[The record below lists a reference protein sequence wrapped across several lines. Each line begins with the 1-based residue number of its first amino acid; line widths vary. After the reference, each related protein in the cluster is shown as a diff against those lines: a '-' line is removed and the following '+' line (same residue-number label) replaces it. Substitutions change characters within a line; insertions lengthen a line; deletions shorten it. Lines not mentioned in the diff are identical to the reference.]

1 MERRCYANEQYSRRK
16 CLEISG
22 IPASAA
28 DNGLESNILEILEEI
43 DIPIDP
49 NLVENYHRLLS
60 KSSPKKVIIK
70 LDRRKDIRRILLN
83 KSKLKNLKP
92 ESVNLPGETN
102 FSIDESLCL
111 YYKKIVVQML
121 KVVECWSHFRVLDHE
136 RIAENQ
142 AV

>member
-1 MERRCYANEQYSRRK
+1 MERRCYANEQYTRRK

-83 KSKLKNLKP
+83 KSKPKNLKP

-102 FSIDESLCL
+102 FFIDESLCL

-121 KVVECWSHFRVLDHE
+121 KVVGC
-136 RIAENQ
+136 
-142 AV
+142 

>member
-49 NLVENYHRLLS
+49 NLVEDYHRLLS

-92 ESVNLPGETN
+92 ESVNLSGETN
-102 FSIDESLCL
+102 FFIDESLCL

-121 KVVECWSHFRVLDHE
+121 KVVGC
-136 RIAENQ
+136 
-142 AV
+142 

>member
-102 FSIDESLCL
+102 FFIDDSLCL

-121 KVVECWSHFRVLDHE
+121 KVVGC
-136 RIAENQ
+136 
-142 AV
+142 

>member
-83 KSKLKNLKP
+83 KSKLKTRI
-92 ESVNLPGETN
+92 GELAWGN
-102 FSIDESLCL
+102 KFF
-111 YYKKIVVQML
+111 
-121 KVVECWSHFRVLDHE
+121 H
-136 RIAENQ
+136 
-142 AV
+142 

>member
-22 IPASAA
+22 IPASAT
-28 DNGLESNILEILEEI
+28 DNGLESKILEILEEI

-49 NLVENYHRLLS
+49 KLVEDYHRLLS

-70 LDRRKDIRRILLN
+70 LDRRKDFRRILLN

-92 ESVNLPGETN
+92 ELVNLPGETN

-121 KVVECWSHFRVLDHE
+121 KVVEC
-136 RIAENQ
+136 
-142 AV
+142 

>member
-1 MERRCYANEQYSRRK
+1 MERRCYSNEQYSRRK

-102 FSIDESLCL
+102 FFIDESLCL

-121 KVVECWSHFRVLDHE
+121 KVVGC
-136 RIAENQ
+136 
-142 AV
+142 

>member
-1 MERRCYANEQYSRRK
+1 MERRCYANKQYSRRK

-102 FSIDESLCL
+102 FFIDESLCL

-121 KVVECWSHFRVLDHE
+121 KVVGC
-136 RIAENQ
+136 
-142 AV
+142 

>member
-49 NLVENYHRLLS
+49 NLVEDYHRLLS

-70 LDRRKDIRRILLN
+70 LDRRRDIRRILLN

-102 FSIDESLCL
+102 FFIDESLCL

-121 KVVECWSHFRVLDHE
+121 KVVGC
-136 RIAENQ
+136 
-142 AV
+142 

>member
-1 MERRCYANEQYSRRK
+1 MERSCYANEQYSRRK

-22 IPASAA
+22 IPASVA
-28 DNGLESNILEILEEI
+28 DNGLESKILEILEEI

-49 NLVENYHRLLS
+49 NLVEDYHRLPS

-70 LDRRKDIRRILLN
+70 LDRREDIRRILLN

-102 FSIDESLCL
+102 FFIDESLGL

-121 KVVECWSHFRVLDHE
+121 KVVGY
-136 RIAENQ
+136 
-142 AV
+142 

>member
-102 FSIDESLCL
+102 FFIDESLCL
-111 YYKKIVVQML
+111 YYKEIVVQML
-121 KVVECWSHFRVLDHE
+121 KVVGC
-136 RIAENQ
+136 
-142 AV
+142 

>member
-22 IPASAA
+22 IPASVA
-28 DNGLESNILEILEEI
+28 DNGLESKFLEILEEI

-49 NLVENYHRLLS
+49 NLVEDYHRLPS

-70 LDRRKDIRRILLN
+70 LNRRKDIRRILLN

-102 FSIDESLCL
+102 FFIDESLGL
-111 YYKKIVVQML
+111 YYKKVVVQML
-121 KVVECWSHFRVLDHE
+121 KVVGY
-136 RIAENQ
+136 
-142 AV
+142 

>member
-1 MERRCYANEQYSRRK
+1 MERRCYASEQYSRRK

-102 FSIDESLCL
+102 FFIDESLCL

-121 KVVECWSHFRVLDHE
+121 KVVGC
-136 RIAENQ
+136 
-142 AV
+142 

>member
-1 MERRCYANEQYSRRK
+1 MERRCYAKEQYSRRK

-49 NLVENYHRLLS
+49 NLVEDYHRLLS

-70 LDRRKDIRRILLN
+70 LDRRRDIRRILLN

-102 FSIDESLCL
+102 FFIDESLCL

-121 KVVECWSHFRVLDHE
+121 KVVGC
-136 RIAENQ
+136 
-142 AV
+142 

>member
-102 FSIDESLCL
+102 FFIDESLCL
-111 YYKKIVVQML
+111 YYKRIVVQML
-121 KVVECWSHFRVLDHE
+121 KVVGC
-136 RIAENQ
+136 
-142 AV
+142 

>member
-1 MERRCYANEQYSRRK
+1 MERRCYAKEQYSRRK

-102 FSIDESLCL
+102 FFIDESLCL

-121 KVVECWSHFRVLDHE
+121 KVVGC
-136 RIAENQ
+136 
-142 AV
+142 

>member
-22 IPASAA
+22 IPASAT
-28 DNGLESNILEILEEI
+28 DNGLESKILEILEEI

-49 NLVENYHRLLS
+49 KLVEDYHRLLS

-102 FSIDESLCL
+102 FFIDESLCL

-121 KVVECWSHFRVLDHE
+121 KVVGC
-136 RIAENQ
+136 
-142 AV
+142 

>member
-102 FSIDESLCL
+102 FFIDESLCL

-121 KVVECWSHFRVLDHE
+121 KVVGC
-136 RIAENQ
+136 
-142 AV
+142 

>member
-1 MERRCYANEQYSRRK
+1 MERSCYANEQYSRRK

-22 IPASAA
+22 IPASVA
-28 DNGLESNILEILEEI
+28 DNGLESKILEILEEI

-49 NLVENYHRLLS
+49 NLVEDYHRLPS

-70 LDRRKDIRRILLN
+70 LDRREDIRRILLN

-102 FSIDESLCL
+102 FFIDESLGL

-121 KVVECWSHFRVLDHE
+121 KVVGYWSHFRVLDHE

>member
-1 MERRCYANEQYSRRK
+1 MERSCYANELYSRRK

-22 IPASAA
+22 IPASVA
-28 DNGLESNILEILEEI
+28 DNGLESKILEILEET

-49 NLVENYHRLLS
+49 NLVEDYHRLPS

-70 LDRRKDIRRILLN
+70 LDRREDIRRILLN

-102 FSIDESLCL
+102 FFIDESLGL

-121 KVVECWSHFRVLDHE
+121 KVVGY
-136 RIAENQ
+136 
-142 AV
+142 

>member
-49 NLVENYHRLLS
+49 NLVEDYHRLLS

-70 LDRRKDIRRILLN
+70 LDRRKDFRRILLN

-92 ESVNLPGETN
+92 ELVNLPGETN

-121 KVVECWSHFRVLDHE
+121 KVVEC
-136 RIAENQ
+136 
-142 AV
+142 

>member
-22 IPASAA
+22 IPASVA
-28 DNGLESNILEILEEI
+28 DNGLESKILEILEEI

-49 NLVENYHRLLS
+49 NLVEDYHRLPS

-70 LDRRKDIRRILLN
+70 LDRREDIRRILLN

-102 FSIDESLCL
+102 FFIDESLGL

-121 KVVECWSHFRVLDHE
+121 KVVGY
-136 RIAENQ
+136 
-142 AV
+142 

>member
-22 IPASAA
+22 IPASAT
-28 DNGLESNILEILEEI
+28 DNGLESKILEILEEI

-49 NLVENYHRLLS
+49 KLVEDYHRLLS

-70 LDRRKDIRRILLN
+70 LDRRKDFRRILLN

-102 FSIDESLCL
+102 FFIDESLCL

-121 KVVECWSHFRVLDHE
+121 KVVGC
-136 RIAENQ
+136 
-142 AV
+142 

>member
-22 IPASAA
+22 IPSSAT
-28 DNGLESNILEILEEI
+28 DNGLESKILEILEEI

-49 NLVENYHRLLS
+49 KLVEDYHRLLS

-102 FSIDESLCL
+102 FFIDESLCL

-121 KVVECWSHFRVLDHE
+121 KVVGC
-136 RIAENQ
+136 
-142 AV
+142 

>member
-102 FSIDESLCL
+102 FFIDESLCL
-111 YYKKIVVQML
+111 YCKKIVVQML
-121 KVVECWSHFRVLDHE
+121 KVVGC
-136 RIAENQ
+136 
-142 AV
+142 